1 MHEMSWTEDVRER
14 YSRGGLAGR
23 LTPRGGLAVVVVDLQ
38 NGFTDPTC
46 GPGFNLDEVVQGTR
60 LLVDT
65 ARDADVPVVF
75 TTIAFPEGADLVWLD
90 KMPVLRELRAGSS
103 WQEIDSRLDAS
114 RGEAVVVKQTASA
127 FAGTDLAD
135 RLAAAG
141 VGTVLICGATT
152 SGCVRATA
160 VDACAANLAVYVV
173 EGCVGDREP
182 GPHGAALL
190 DLDAKYA
197 DVIGLEAAL
206 ELVGS
211 KPGST
216 DELGWVSV
224 A

>member
-1 MHEMSWTEDVRER
+1 M
-14 YSRGGLAGR
+14 
-23 LTPRGGLAVVVVDLQ
+23 
-38 NGFTDPTC
+38 
-46 GPGFNLDEVVQGTR
+46 
-60 LLVDT
+60 
-65 ARDADVPVVF
+65 
-75 TTIAFPEGADLVWLD
+75 
-90 KMPVLRELRAGSS
+90 
-103 WQEIDSRLDAS
+103 
-114 RGEAVVVKQTASA
+114 
-127 FAGTDLAD
+127 
-135 RLAAAG
+135 
-141 VGTVLICGATT
+141 LICGATT
-152 SGCVRATA
+152 SGCVRASA

>member
-1 MHEMSWTEDVRER
+1 
-14 YSRGGLAGR
+14 
-23 LTPRGGLAVVVVDLQ
+23 
-38 NGFTDPTC
+38 
-46 GPGFNLDEVVQGTR
+46 
-60 LLVDT
+60 
-65 ARDADVPVVF
+65 
-75 TTIAFPEGADLVWLD
+75 
-90 KMPVLRELRAGSS
+90 
-103 WQEIDSRLDAS
+103 
-114 RGEAVVVKQTASA
+114 
-127 FAGTDLAD
+127 
-135 RLAAAG
+135 
-141 VGTVLICGATT
+141 
-152 SGCVRATA
+152 
-160 VDACAANLAVYVV
+160 VYVV